1 MKAAGLTF
9 SDVQLTA
16 AELQALAR
24 QALAAG
30 DAARGERIY
39 RRAELACIACH
50 AIGGAGSKIGPDL
63 TSIGA
68 SAPTDY
74 LVESL
79 LYPGAKIK
87 EGYHAV
93 VLSTKDGRDLSG
105 MIARETATE
114 VILRDAANQEVSVA
128 TQNIAKRTNAGS
140 LMPDGLIDGLLPDER
155 LDLIKFL
162 AQLGRPGAYD
172 AAQGGVA
179 RLWQLYLITDRNQP
193 IGIEPV
199 IRGDAKL
206 ADWQP
211 TFTLVSGAL
220 PRDLIAAPYPPTF
233 HNSRGLFAATR
244 FESAKGG
251 RTTFTL
257 TGTAKDAWL
266 NGKLFQPGATFTVTA
281 QPGANV
287 LVLQLIEKNLPGEL
301 ILRSPDVSFLTN

>member
-1 MKAAGLTF
+1 MKVAGLTF
-9 SDVQLTA
+9 SDVQLSAT
-16 AELQALAR
+16 ELRALGR
-24 QALAAG
+24 QALATG
-30 DAARGERIY
+30 NAARGERIY
-39 RRAELACIACH
+39 RRAELACVACH

-79 LYPGAKIK
+79 LYPSAKIK

-93 VLSTKDGRDLSG
+93 VLSTKDGRELSG

-114 VILRDAANQEVSVA
+114 VILRDAANQEISVA
-128 TQNIAKRTNAGS
+128 TQNIAKRASSGS
-140 LMPDGLIDGLLPDER
+140 LMPAGLIDSLLPEER
-155 LDLIKFL
+155 LDLIHFL

-179 RLWQLYLITDRNQP
+179 RLWHLYMIGSGNEP

-206 ADWQP
+206 ADWIP
-211 TFTLVSGAL
+211 TLSLVSGAL
-220 PRDLIAAPYPPTF
+220 PRDLIAAPYPSF
-233 HNSRGLFAATR
+233 LNSRGFFAATR

-251 RTTFTL
+251 PVTFTL
-257 TGTAKDAWL
+257 AGPAKAAWL
-266 NGKLFQPGATFTVTA
+266 NGTLLQPGETFTVTA
-281 QPGANV
+281 QAGANV
-287 LVLQLIEKNLPGEL
+287 LVLQLSEKNLPAEL
-301 ILRSPDVSFLTN
+301 SLRSRDVTFLTQ